1 MTDEPRPA
9 GPCAFVIFGASG
21 DLTKRLL
28 IPALYHLKRSHL
40 LPEDFALIGV
50 SRAEL
55 SDEEFRAGLADS
67 LRELTDEHIDPA
79 DWSWLASRMRYM
91 SGDLGDPT
99 TYERLKALLRR
110 TDIDHR
116 TSGNYLFYLA
126 IPATEFAKV
135 VQQLGAAGLTQQ
147 DKGQWRRVV
156 VEKPFGTDLNS
167 AKELNR
173 VLLAVLGEDQIY
185 RMDHY
190 LGKETVQNLMVFRFA
205 NGLFEPI
212 WNRNHID
219 HVQITVA
226 ESLGVE
232 RRGKYYD
239 GTGALRDM
247 VPSHMFQLLALT
259 AMEPPSCF
267 EANASRNEKEKVLEA
282 VRHFTFETAH
292 QNAVRAQYGPG
303 VIDGK
308 PLGGYREAPDVA
320 PNSMTETYVA
330 IKLGI
335 ENWRWAGVP
344 FYLRTGKTL
353 ATKCSEIVIQ
363 FKPAPLALFQGT
375 PAERL
380 VPNDLTVNIQPH
392 EGIRLRFGA
401 KIPGPAMRISDV
413 QMRFDYADYFQAEP
427 SNGYETLL
435 YDCMIG
441 DASLFQRADNIEAG
455 WSIVQPILD
464 AWASDRI
471 NQIPLYPAGSDGPVE
486 ANALIERDGRH
497 WRPVACKDEPGKTGG
512 HAN

>member
-1 MTDEPRPA
+1 MMDEAKPA
-9 GPCAFVIFGASG
+9 GPCAFVIFGGSG

-40 LPEDFALIGV
+40 LPEDFALIGI
-50 SRAEL
+50 SRAEM
-55 SDEEFRAGLADS
+55 SDEEFRVSIANS
-67 LRELTDEHIDPA
+67 LRELSGEPIDVA
-79 DWSWLASRMRYM
+79 DWSWLASRMHYM
-91 SGDLGDPT
+91 SGDLENAA

-110 TDIDHR
+110 TDVDHR
-116 TSGNYLFYLA
+116 AGGNYLFYLA
-126 IPATEFAKV
+126 TPATEFAKV
-135 VQQLGAAGLTQQ
+135 VRQLGDAGLTRQENE
-147 DKGQWRRVV
+147 QWRRVV
-156 VEKPFGTDLNS
+156 IEKPFGTDLTS

-173 VLLAVLGEDQIY
+173 LLLDVLGEDQIY
-185 RMDHY
+185 RIDHY

-239 GTGALRDM
+239 ATGALRDM

-259 AMEPPSCF
+259 AMEPPTCF
-267 EANASRNEKEKVLEA
+267 EANASRNEKGKVLEA
-282 VRHFTFETAH
+282 IRKYTPETAR
-292 QNAVRAQYGPG
+292 QNVVRAQYGPG
-303 VIDGK
+303 AVQGK
-308 PLGGYREAPDVA
+308 PVRAYRDEPDVA

-330 IKLGI
+330 MKLTI

-353 ATKCSEIVIQ
+353 AGKCSEIVIQ
-363 FKPAPLALFQGT
+363 FKQAPLTLFRGT
-375 PAERL
+375 ASERL
-380 VPNDLTVNIQPH
+380 VPNDLTVNIQPR
-392 EGIRLRFGA
+392 EGICLRFGA
-401 KIPGPAMRISDV
+401 KIPGPVMHIGDV
-413 QMRFDYADYFQAEP
+413 EMKFKYADYFQAEP

-455 WSIVQPILD
+455 WRIVQPILD
-464 AWASDRI
+464 AWAEDRI
-471 NQIPLYPAGSDGPVE
+471 NQIPIYPAGGEGPVE
-486 ANALIERDGRH
+486 ASTLIERDGRR
-497 WRPVACKDEPGKTGG
+497 WRPIGCKD
-512 HAN
+512 

>member
-1 MTDEPRPA
+1 MDEPRPA

-28 IPALYHLKRSHL
+28 IPALYHLKRTRL

-55 SDEEFRAGLADS
+55 SDDQFRAAIAAS
-67 LRELTDEHIDPA
+67 VHELTHERIDPE
-79 DWSWLASRMRYM
+79 DWNWLASRMHYM
-91 SGDLGDPT
+91 SGDLGDPMI
-99 TYERLKALLRR
+99 YERLKALLRKI
-110 TDIDHR
+110 DIDHR
-116 TSGNYLFYLA
+116 TGGNYLFYLA
-126 IPATEFAKV
+126 IPATEFAKTV
-135 VQQLGAAGLTQQ
+135 LRLGAAGLTREEN
-147 DKGQWRRVV
+147 GQWRRVV
-156 VEKPFGTDLNS
+156 IEKPFGTDLGS

-173 VLLAVLGEDQIY
+173 LLLEVLAEDQIY
-185 RMDHY
+185 RIDHY

-239 GTGALRDM
+239 TAGALRDM

-259 AMEPPSCF
+259 AMEPPTCF
-267 EANASRNEKEKVLEA
+267 EANASRNEKGKILEA
-282 VRHFTFETAH
+282 VRKFTPETAS
-292 QNAVRAQYGPG
+292 QNVVRAQYGAG
-303 VIDGK
+303 IVEGK
-308 PLGGYREAPDVA
+308 PVHAYREEPDVVQ
-320 PNSMTETYVA
+320 NSMTETYVA
-330 IKLGI
+330 MKLAI

-353 ATKCSEIVIQ
+353 PAKCSELVIQ
-363 FKPAPLALFQGT
+363 FKQAPLTLFHGT

-380 VPNDLTVNIQPH
+380 VPNDLTVSIQPH
-392 EGIRLRFGA
+392 EGIGLRFGA
-401 KIPGPAMRISDV
+401 KIPGPAMRIGDV
-413 QMRFDYADYFQAEP
+413 KMTFNYADYFQAEP
-427 SNGYETLL
+427 GNGYETLL

-464 AWASDRI
+464 SWAADRI
-471 NQIPLYPAGSDGPVE
+471 NQIPLYPPGGEGPVE

-497 WRPVACKDEPGKTGG
+497 WRPLGCKEEPREGVRD
-512 HAN
+512 AR